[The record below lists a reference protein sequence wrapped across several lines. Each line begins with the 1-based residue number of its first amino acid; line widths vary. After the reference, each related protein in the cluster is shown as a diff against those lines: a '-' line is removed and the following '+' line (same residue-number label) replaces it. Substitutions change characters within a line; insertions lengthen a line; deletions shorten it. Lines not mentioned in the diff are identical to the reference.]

1 MPEELIPVLED
12 DETVND
18 EILKLRAT
26 GLTTRQISRQ
36 LLIPEQEVHKRLDAV
51 LPLVDAQYR
60 KREIALSLVQI
71 DTVIGAHLPLVKD
84 PESGS
89 LVIRGV
95 CEKRALLGLSGSN
108 YDPIQLLAVADPRKQ
123 SGTPAAY
130 EQVLQRLGK
139 LPSSEPEPASE

>member
-1 MPEELIPVLED
+1 MPDELVPVLED
-12 DETVND
+12 DESVND

-36 LLIPEQEVHKRLDAV
+36 LLIPEHEVHKRLDAV

-71 DTVIGAHLPLVKD
+71 DTVIGAHLPHAKD

-89 LVIRGV
+89 LVIRGI

-108 YDPIQLLAVADPRKQ
+108 YDPIQLLAVADPQ
-123 SGTPAAY
+123 SQNGTPQAY
-130 EQVLQRLGK
+130 QAVLERLGK
-139 LPSSEPEPASE
+139 LPSSE